1 MKGMKGE
8 INIMST
14 IDSRETA
21 IKVMRKVVVDVS
33 PEVIIR
39 RLQNDNAFVIYS
51 NVNITNT
58 FGDSQKG
65 NILIDIITEKTKPEF
80 FKTIKNMIKA
90 IDNPESY
97 SYKPI
102 FHPVSVKGEKGVVA
116 EELIFVR
123 DEETMGVLN
132 ELSESKKAI
141 YTADCVFA
149 NNRIIDYVRNN
160 SHYHVAIYT
169 NPDMIERY
177 YKGLEK
183 EYNLWLAYW
192 TKINPKEHYAY
203 QIWQRGTIK
212 INGKTFD
219 ENVCVKDYDAYP
231 DIKGKW
237 YQKAAKWC
245 IDNGVMVG
253 YGDELFHGDDICT
266 RGMLAQALYN
276 LNNK

>member
-1 MKGMKGE
+1 MKG
-8 INIMST
+8 I
-14 IDSRETA
+14 
-21 IKVMRKVVVDVS
+21 DVS
-33 PEVIIR
+33 KYNQTVMWDDVKNAGFEFCMIRGGYGKEESQIDPQFERNYRGCERIGIKRGMYWFSYATNINEAIEEAKLCLKVINGRKLEMPIAFDFEYDSIR
-39 RLQNDNAFVIYS
+39 YATTKGITITDKLAQDIAKAF
-51 NVNITNT
+51 
-58 FGDSQKG
+58 
-65 NILIDIITEKTKPEF
+65 L
-80 FKTIKNMIKA
+80 
-90 IDNPESY
+90 
-97 SYKPI
+97 
-102 FHPVSVKGEKGVVA
+102 
-116 EELIFVR
+116 
-123 DEETMGVLN
+123 
-132 ELSESKKAI
+132 
-141 YTADCVFA
+141 
-149 NNRIIDYVRNN
+149 DYVRNN

-183 EYNLWLAYW
+183 EYDLWLAYW

-203 QIWQRGTIK
+203 QIWQRGTVK

-245 IDNGVMVG
+245 IENGVMVG